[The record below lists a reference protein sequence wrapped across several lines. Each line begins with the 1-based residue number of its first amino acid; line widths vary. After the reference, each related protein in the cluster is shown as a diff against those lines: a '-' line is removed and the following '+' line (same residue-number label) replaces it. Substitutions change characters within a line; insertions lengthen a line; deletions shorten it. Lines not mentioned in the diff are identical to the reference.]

1 MDRTIDYSIVIPVFN
16 EEDVIPETYSRL
28 KQVMEDCGGHYELLF
43 VDDGSTD
50 DSTKILKDL
59 CQKDSKVKL
68 LIFSRNFGQQAA
80 LSAGIDFSSGKAVV
94 LIDADL
100 QDPPEVILKMVKK
113 WKEGY
118 DVVYAKRTKRKGEN
132 FLKRLTAAL
141 FYRLLKVLTDH
152 EIPVDVGDFKLIDR
166 KVCDSLK
173 NIREKGRFL
182 RGLISW
188 VGFKQTEV
196 EYVREERWAGSTKYY
211 FKKRL
216 NLALDALLSFSYKP
230 LKITL
235 SIGLILS
242 GFSLLYLTV
251 ALYQKLFIQDTF
263 VVWAFLLAINIF
275 FNGILLI
282 ALGIV
287 GRYIA
292 RIYEE
297 LKDRPLYIVADNRGF
312 TKNENE

>member
-1 MDRTIDYSIVIPVFN
+1 MDRTIDYSIIIPVFN
-16 EEDVIPETYSRL
+16 EEDVILETYSRL
-28 KQVMEDCGGHYELLF
+28 KQVMEKSGGKYELLF
-43 VDDGSTD
+43 IDDGSTD
-50 DSTKILKDL
+50 TSTEILKDFSR
-59 CQKDSKVKL
+59 KDNTVKL
-68 LIFSRNFGQQAA
+68 LVFSRNFGQQAA
-80 LSAGIDFSSGKAVV
+80 LSAGIDFSLGKAVV

-118 DVVYAKRTKRKGEN
+118 DVVYAKRIKRKGEN

-141 FYRLLKVLTDH
+141 FYRLLKFLTDH
-152 EIPVDVGDFKLIDR
+152 EIPVDVGDFRLIDR

-188 VGFKQTEV
+188 VGFKQAEI
-196 EYVREERWAGSTKYY
+196 EYVREERWAGVTKYH

-216 NLALDALLSFSYKP
+216 YLALDALLSFSYKP
-230 LKITL
+230 LKIAL
-235 SIGLILS
+235 SIGLTLS
-242 GFSLLYLTV
+242 GFSLVYLTV
-251 ALYQKLFIQDTF
+251 ALYQKLFTQDTF
-263 VVWAFLLAINIF
+263 VVWAFILAINIF

-282 ALGIV
+282 VLGIV
-287 GRYIA
+287 GGYIA

-297 LKDRPLYIVADNRGF
+297 LKDRPLYIVADKRGF
-312 TKNENE
+312 TNNENE

>member
-1 MDRTIDYSIVIPVFN
+1 MDRTIDYSIIIPVFN
-16 EEDVIPETYSRL
+16 EEDVILETYSRL
-28 KQVMEDCGGHYELLF
+28 KQVMDGCGVHYELMF

-50 DSTKILKDL
+50 ASSKILKDL

-80 LSAGIDFSSGKAVV
+80 LSAGIDFSLGKAVV
-94 LIDADL
+94 FIDADL

-118 DVVYAKRTKRKGEN
+118 DVVYAKRIKRKGEN

-141 FYRLLKVLTDH
+141 FYRLLKFLTDH
-152 EIPVDVGDFKLIDR
+152 EIPVDVGDFRLIDR

-188 VGFKQTEV
+188 VGFKQAEI
-196 EYVREERWAGSTKYY
+196 EYVREERWAGVTKYH

-216 NLALDALLSFSYKP
+216 SLALDALLSFSYKP
-230 LKITL
+230 LKIAL
-235 SIGLILS
+235 SIGLTLS
-242 GFSLLYLTV
+242 GFSLVYLTV
-251 ALYQKLFIQDTF
+251 ALYQKLFTQDTF
-263 VVWAFLLAINIF
+263 VVWAFILAINIF

-282 ALGIV
+282 VLGIV
-287 GRYIA
+287 GGYIA

-297 LKDRPLYIVADNRGF
+297 LKDRPLYIVADKRGF
-312 TKNENE
+312 TNNENE

>member
-1 MDRTIDYSIVIPVFN
+1 MDRTIDYSIIIPVFN
-16 EEDVIPETYSRL
+16 EEDVILETYSRL
-28 KQVMEDCGGHYELLF
+28 KQVMEGCGVHYELMF

-50 DSTKILKDL
+50 ASSKILKDL

-80 LSAGIDFSSGKAVV
+80 LSAGLDFSLGKAVV

-118 DVVYAKRTKRKGEN
+118 DVVYAKRIKRKGEN

-141 FYRLLKVLTDH
+141 FYRLLKFLTDH
-152 EIPVDVGDFKLIDR
+152 EIPVDVGDFRLIDR

-188 VGFKQTEV
+188 VGFKQAV
-196 EYVREERWAGSTKYY
+196 IEYVREERWAGVTKYH

-216 NLALDALLSFSYKP
+216 ALALDALLSFSYKP
-230 LKITL
+230 LKIAL
-235 SIGLILS
+235 SIGLTLS
-242 GFSLLYLTV
+242 GFSLVYLTV
-251 ALYQKLFIQDTF
+251 ALYQKFFTQDTF
-263 VVWAFLLAINIF
+263 VVWAFILAINIF

-282 ALGIV
+282 VLGIV
-287 GRYIA
+287 GGYIG

-297 LKDRPLYIVADNRGF
+297 LKDRPLYIVADKRGF
-312 TKNENE
+312 TNNENE